1 MMVATI
7 SHKDISCFT
16 SQSAITVFLEVRVTI
31 SPQSF
36 TCEHVTADYTAK
48 KTSLDRH
55 DFPLMTVLC
64 FPILQVTVQ
73 GRMHLRMKMRRQQ
86 T

>member
-31 SPQSF
+31 SQQSF
-36 TCEHVTADYTAK
+36 TCERVTADYTAK

-55 DFPLMTVLC
+55 DFPHWLVL
-64 FPILQVTVQ
+64 VW
-73 GRMHLRMKMRRQQ
+73 
-86 T
+86 